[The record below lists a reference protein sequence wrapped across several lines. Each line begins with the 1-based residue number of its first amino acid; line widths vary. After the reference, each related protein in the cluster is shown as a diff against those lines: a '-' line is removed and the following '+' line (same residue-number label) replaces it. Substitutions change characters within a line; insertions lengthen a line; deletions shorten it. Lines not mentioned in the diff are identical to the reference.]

1 MKSNKID
8 ALIYQITSGKAKS
21 DSAKILLEIS
31 KQPLTLGH
39 FILKG
44 WKHQTCSAR
53 LSELEDLGL
62 IKKIYNPTNSYSF
75 FQYISDPE
83 ERKELQYRI
92 ANDKKQKYFAKG
104 LEMGYFKFDEN
115 RKIVAN
121 FKFFI

>member
-75 FQYISDPE
+75 FQYVSDPE
-83 ERKELQYRI
+83 ERIELQNRI
-92 ANDKKQKYFAKG
+92 ANDKKAKYFAKG
-104 LEMGYFKFDEN
+104 LEMGYFELNK
-115 RKIVAN
+115 KGLIVN
-121 FKFFI
+121 

>member
-75 FQYISDPE
+75 FQYVSDPE
-83 ERKELQYRI
+83 ERKELQNRI
-92 ANDKKQKYFAKG
+92 AHDKKAKYFAKG
-104 LEMGYFKFDEN
+104 LEMGYFELNENGLIVNYKF
-115 RKIVAN
+115 IL
-121 FKFFI
+121 